1 MIRTLLSLLIVCMF
15 ALAGSVILAQA
26 DSETPLQEVAP
37 SAQSGSSTGDPMY
50 QDAPAQQEGMAPQPS
65 TAAGAETH
73 ESLPATASPLPL
85 AFAIGVLALGA
96 VSALRAYRLR
106 SPH

>member
-1 MIRTLLSLLIVCMF
+1 MLRTFLSLLIV
-15 ALAGSVILAQA
+15 AVIAVAGNLILAQ
-26 DSETPLQEVAP
+26 SESPIQEPAP

-50 QDAPAQQEGMAPQPS
+50 QDAPAQEGMAP
-65 TAAGAETH
+65 AETN

-85 AFAIGVLALGA
+85 ALAIGVFALGA
-96 VSALRAYRLR
+96 ASALRAYRLR